1 MLFKYWFCH
10 LILLTVIG
18 AIEVKLMNNIGNF
31 VQINKYIDKI
41 EYNSNF
47 PCSKN
52 PQQNNLTCKK
62 FVHKTF
68 QFTQISINS
77 SKHRMPQSNTNSIK
91 LQLILFQFVSSINL
105 FIWMSWQHRKMLCK
119 YYAKYFFF
127 LCINHMIYQFHNNS
141 YYMSFHFTHSHV
153 SI

>member
-1 MLFKYWFCH
+1 MGSVKYCLILFKYWFCY

-18 AIEVKLMNNIGNF
+18 AIEVKLMNNIGNLCKLLNDNF
-31 VQINKYIDKI
+31 RFRYKIFDKI
-41 EYNSNF
+41 ESNSNF
-47 PCSKN
+47 PCLKN

-62 FVHKTF
+62 FVQKTF

-127 LCINHMIYQFHNNS
+127 MYQS
-141 YYMSFHFTHSHV
+141 YDL
-153 SI
+153 SIS